1 MKETLVILAILLG
14 LTANSQSIPIQ
25 LMVVD
30 QNGIEIDINA
40 NPSARGKLVIQTAD
54 DSYRLSIEGGLGQIF
69 EFNNMFEFDEITG
82 RMSVNP
88 RVSSDVNELA
98 IGRVTKGAGIDTVHT
113 VGDAKAS
120 ATLDFGGGAIANG
133 DTVTVG
139 GQIFTFAAAPAN
151 ANQVLTGGG
160 IGALRAA
167 INAHPDIGGIVIATV
182 AGTVLTI
189 EAKSA
194 GTGGNA
200 ITVATNLA
208 AATVDLNT
216 AGAMGINNGNLQNG
230 TDKQETS
237 KVYNYSIKPGSTEVI
252 EELGNLQFGLVPVEG
267 NGLIPSTEISLSNL
281 ATIFSGVLSDKLST
295 AEIESTVASNVL
307 EQMHNTI
314 QDKFG
319 IKRDEEFIQAIEDGR
334 LLQALARL
342 LSMINNIETKAQ
354 DIIFG

>member
-1 MKETLVILAILLG
+1 
-14 LTANSQSIPIQ
+14 
-25 LMVVD
+25 
-30 QNGIEIDINA
+30 
-40 NPSARGKLVIQTAD
+40 
-54 DSYRLSIEGGLGQIF
+54 
-69 EFNNMFEFDEITG
+69 
-82 RMSVNP
+82 SVNP

-120 ATLDFGGGAIANG
+120 ATLDFAGVIANN
-133 DTVTVG
+133 DTVTVN
-139 GQIFTFAAAPAN
+139 GQVFTFVAAPAN
-151 ANQVLTGGG
+151 ANEVSTAGGFL
-160 IGALRAA
+160 ALRDA
-167 INAHPDIGGIVIATV
+167 INNHPDIGGIVAATV

-189 EAKSA
+189 EAKNA
-194 GTGGNA
+194 GIGGNV

-208 AATVDLNT
+208 AATVDLNGG
-216 AGAMGINNGNLQNG
+216 GANNINNGTLQNG
-230 TDKQETS
+230 TNKQETS

-252 EELGNLQFGLVPVEG
+252 EELGNLQFGLVSVEG